1 MRTAVKPWTRASRVS
16 VTVEPDSPENIAKQV
31 GSVAQSSCFLTQQ
44 EGLTSLNSCTDLFRR
59 VFANMVFVPDID
71 ECVSAPCA
79 NGATCNDGVNQ
90 FDCSCVF
97 GYEGTMCQQVRT
109 TCYMI
114 SCRRYTRIRNRIHNF

>member
-31 GSVAQSSCFLTQQ
+31 GSVAQSSCFLMQQ
-44 EGLTSLNSCTDLFRR
+44 EGLISLNSCSDLFRR

-79 NGATCNDGVNQ
+79 NGATCNDGVNH
-90 FDCSCVF
+90 FDCSCVD
-97 GYEGTMCQQVRT
+97 GYGGILCNTGKFDLGFYCCNIT
-109 TCYMI
+109 
-114 SCRRYTRIRNRIHNF
+114 